1 MAVVKKGLAGKNG
14 SSLHDQGGDTS
25 GNDSQGRDH
34 GHGASKGG
42 SSVLTAVARVISTGG
57 LGVSRSRGGSG
68 GSGGLVGGVTE
79 GSKGGVLA
87 HGVER
92 GALGHV
98 GHVQA
103 QSLPC
108 RDLIALAV
116 SGSIGGGADLAV
128 GHSGHLLADRVDGTG
143 DDLARGETR
152 EGGLGLAVGDQRGGA
167 AEDGVG
173 LCAGSLGDGGVLLGR
188 AEGGEDGE
196 GSTIGRVEGLV
207 GGTGDVERA
216 SGEVLIGR
224 ADLGNGAGDVGG
236 GDGVVG
242 AGGIGRVGQ
251 ADRGSS
257 ITVVVALVG
266 RDSGDKSGGDG
277 EKQ

>member
-1 MAVVKKGLAGKNG
+1 M
-14 SSLHDQGGDTS
+14 
-25 GNDSQGRDH
+25 
-34 GHGASKGG
+34 
-42 SSVLTAVARVISTGG
+42 ARVIATGG

-116 SGSIGGGADLAV
+116 SRSIGGGADLAV
-128 GHSGHLLADRVDGTG
+128 GHTGHLLADRVDGAG
-143 DDLARGETR
+143 DDLARRETR
-152 EGGLGLAVGDQRGGA
+152 EGALGLAVGDQGGGA

-173 LCAGSLGDGGVLLGR
+173 LCASSLSDGGVLLGR
-188 AEGGEDGE
+188 AEGGEDGQ
-196 GSTIGRVEGLV
+196 GSTVSGVEGLV
-207 GGTGDVERA
+207 GGTGDIERA
-216 SGEVLIGR
+216 SGEVLVGR

-236 GDGVVG
+236 GDGVIG
-242 AGGIGRVGQ
+242 AGGVGRVGQ
-251 ADRGSS
+251 ADRGSG
-257 ITVVVALVG
+257 IAVVVALVG
-266 RDSGDKSGGDG
+266 RDGGDKGGSDG
-277 EKQ
+277 EEQ